1 MILVDKFLHL
11 QSSLTNLNNQ
21 EDFLELSIDLKVRR
35 ILKTCSYLLK
45 TPRISLWIFS
55 EDRQSIVCQSLYYQ
69 IENKFESGLVIA
81 EPDCP
86 NYFRALNSNRVISA
100 NDAQNDNRTNE
111 FLDGYLKPLDIKS
124 MLDAP
129 IFSNGQLTGVLC
141 IEQTRQCRDWDMAEI
156 SYAASTADAISLLYA
171 QDKWF
176 TERKELLFMEQI
188 DPLTNL
194 ENRLFFQKRINQ
206 ATKSVIGDHD
216 CGVILLGLDGFTG
229 INDRFGHDFANNVLC
244 QVARYLD
251 SIDRFYSTYS
261 SRIGG
266 DVFALWLPNNSDQLS
281 TLVSKLA
288 NEFPL
293 EIKAPENEI
302 IQISASIGILVCK
315 LKRLL
320 DFDPIRKA
328 EIAMLEAKQSRT
340 NICFYDFEWDKK
352 LQESIKLESE
362 FISALN
368 NSQIK
373 PYYQPII
380 GKNYQC
386 DGFSLE
392 ALVRWEHPI
401 KGVLSPFIF
410 LPIAK
415 RLGLMKEVG
424 DIVLEQACHDI
435 RMFLDKGLN
444 LHRISV
450 NISTEQLFSPGL
462 IELVERLVKKYQIDF
477 SSLEFEIVEELIAED
492 SQVLM
497 SQLDA
502 LTKLGIALSIDDF
515 GTGYSS
521 LSRLKNLKVSK
532 LKIDKSFVDGLPDD
546 EDDVCIAK
554 SIIGLAK
561 GMDLNLVAEGVET
574 KEQAQWL
581 LKHDCDLLQGY
592 LFSKPIKSSL
602 IEDFIR
608 AKSNFPDN

>member
-1 MILVDKFLHL
+1 
-11 QSSLTNLNNQ
+11 
-21 EDFLELSIDLKVRR
+21 
-35 ILKTCSYLLK
+35 
-45 TPRISLWIFS
+45 
-55 EDRQSIVCQSLYYQ
+55 
-69 IENKFESGLVIA
+69 
-81 EPDCP
+81 
-86 NYFRALNSNRVISA
+86 
-100 NDAQNDNRTNE
+100 
-111 FLDGYLKPLDIKS
+111 
-124 MLDAP
+124 
-129 IFSNGQLTGVLC
+129 
-141 IEQTRQCRDWDMAEI
+141 
-156 SYAASTADAISLLYA
+156 
-171 QDKWF
+171 
-176 TERKELLFMEQI
+176 
-188 DPLTNL
+188 
-194 ENRLFFQKRINQ
+194 
-206 ATKSVIGDHD
+206 
-216 CGVILLGLDGFTG
+216 
-229 INDRFGHDFANNVLC
+229 
-244 QVARYLD
+244 
-251 SIDRFYSTYS
+251 
-261 SRIGG
+261 
-266 DVFALWLPNNSDQLS
+266 
-281 TLVSKLA
+281 
-288 NEFPL
+288 
-293 EIKAPENEI
+293 
-302 IQISASIGILVCK
+302 
-315 LKRLL
+315 
-320 DFDPIRKA
+320 
-328 EIAMLEAKQSRT
+328 
-340 NICFYDFEWDKK
+340 
-352 LQESIKLESE
+352 
-362 FISALN
+362 
-368 NSQIK
+368 
-373 PYYQPII
+373 
-380 GKNYQC
+380 
-386 DGFSLE
+386 LE

-462 IELVERLVKKYQIDF
+462 IELVKRLVKKYQIDF

-561 GMDLNLVAEGVET
+561 GMGLNLVAEGVET
-574 KEQAQWL
+574 QDQAQWL

-608 AKSNFPDN
+608 SKSNFPVN